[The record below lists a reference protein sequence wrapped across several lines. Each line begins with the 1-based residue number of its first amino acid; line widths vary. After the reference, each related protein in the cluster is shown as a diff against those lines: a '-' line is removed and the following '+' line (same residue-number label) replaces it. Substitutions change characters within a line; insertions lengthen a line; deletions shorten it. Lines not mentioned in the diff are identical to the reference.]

1 MNFCMV
7 VQNFPISIKNSIICI
22 IFWQLLLITILFSQS
37 INPQFDQITTEHGL
51 SNNRVNAILK
61 DSKGF
66 MWFGTADGLNRFDGN
81 EFKIYKYNPDDSTS
95 ISGNNVISLCEDRK
109 GNIWVGTFG
118 DGLNRFDRSTGK
130 FTRQDDG

>member
-1 MNFCMV
+1 MV

-66 MWFGTADGLNRFDGN
+66 MWFGTNDGLNKYDG
-81 EFKIYKYNPDDSTS
+81 YNLTVYRHNPEDPH
-95 ISGNNVISLCEDRK
+95 SLCD
-109 GNIWVGTFG
+109 NTI
-118 DGLNRFDRSTGK
+118 L
-130 FTRQDDG
+130 